1 MSYLQ
6 LEFED
11 GFFATPYITDPNL
24 YIISAKLNRQY
35 TNLYGAIDL
44 EIALPFQNFTARNQ
58 ILSRIFD
65 SAKIKVYQ
73 YSDALYSKN
82 KKLLLSGYATNYDIT
97 TSNANITITDAT
109 ELLERSQ
116 IKVGYNFNSRNFI
129 ACLKNIL
136 EAHGFLNLTDGIIYP
151 TAKNLIIPNDVDL
164 SPGDN
169 ETILSYLH
177 KLANSVKI
185 YITTIY
191 LNNKSYLY
199 CLDTVEVLKAK
210 YKPIDLNLDVRSGVS
225 VIKQYEIYVDNTK
238 IRDTIALHT
247 KADIT
252 NQEAGKVVTFSRNA
266 LSLDTYTEK
275 AITSGT
281 TPPILYNQQIKND
294 INKYDLREY
303 AKYLFKKQIQS
314 AIRLTIKLP
323 GLYPDLKNPSQEWN
337 IGTPV
342 NIVKSP
348 YNIIYNDLSH
358 KFKNV
363 LDETFGNDFIVAG
376 FSMDFTESPCT
387 IIEIVPSSFIG
398 T

>member
-73 YSDALYSKN
+73 YSDALYSKD

-97 TSNANITITDAT
+97 TSNAHITITDAT

-169 ETILSYLH
+169 ETILNYLH
-177 KLANSVKI
+177 RLANSVKI

-199 CLDTVEVLKAK
+199 CLDTAEVLKAK
-210 YKPIDLNLDVRSGVS
+210 YKPIDLNLDVRSGAS
-225 VIKQYEIYVDNTK
+225 LINQYEIYVDNTK

-247 KADIT
+247 KADVT
-252 NQEAGKVVTFSRNA
+252 NQEAGSVATFSRNA

-303 AKYLFKKQIQS
+303 AKYMFKKQIQS
-314 AIRLTIKLP
+314 AIKLTIKLP

-387 IIEIVPSSFIG
+387 IIEIVPNSFIAS
-398 T
+398 